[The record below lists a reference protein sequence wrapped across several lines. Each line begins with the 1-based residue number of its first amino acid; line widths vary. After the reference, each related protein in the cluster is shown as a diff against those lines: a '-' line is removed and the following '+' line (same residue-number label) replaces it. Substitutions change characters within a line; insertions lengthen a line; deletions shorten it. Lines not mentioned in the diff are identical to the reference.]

1 MNKKFLTLLVVPFL
15 TGCVSTTPT
24 GEGVITVTDMQNRE
38 VAVDLSNSNRVV
50 CLGAGALR
58 YYSYIGDMSNIVA
71 VEEIDKTPFGVGTA
85 LRPYYHVNKD
95 YFATLPTCGKGGPA
109 AQSPDYEAI
118 LANNPNLIISFY
130 SDASVNDEMS
140 TRLNVP
146 VVALKQ
152 DKDGVYGQDTLD
164 SLKLLGKVLNRESRA
179 NELVNYINTS
189 KNSLASLT
197 MNNTTCYAGCIGNWG
212 KTNLYGSYNDFP
224 VFKYAKVKNALE
236 GISDLAHDKQ
246 VTIDAEKLVQINPD
260 KIFLDGSGIAGFV
273 ADYKQNQEKY
283 TVLDAFKNGE
293 LYTLL
298 PYNAYYTNLEIQ
310 MMSTIYVASLLHE
323 ENFTNFDIAAKCDEI
338 NRTFLGKDIYNEAKE
353 YSTSYGGYR
362 KITIQELINE

>member
-1 MNKKFLTLLVVPFL
+1 MNRKFLTLLIVPFL
-15 TGCVSTTPT
+15 TGCVSKTPA
-24 GEGVITVTDMQNRE
+24 GEGTITVTDMQNRE
-38 VAVDLSNSNRVV
+38 VTVDLSNSNRVV

-58 YYSYIGDMSNIVA
+58 YYSYIGDMSKIVA

-109 AQSPDYEAI
+109 AQAPDYEAI
-118 LANNPNLIISFY
+118 IANNPNLIISFY

-146 VVALKQ
+146 VIALKQ
-152 DKDGVYGQDTLD
+152 DKDGVYGKDTLD
-164 SLKLLGKVLNRESRA
+164 SLKLLGKVLNKESRA
-179 NELVNYINTS
+179 EYLVNYINNS
-189 KNSLASLT
+189 KNALAALT
-197 MNNTTCYAGCIGNWG
+197 TSTTSCYAGCIGNWG
-212 KTNLYGSYNDFP
+212 KTNLYGSYSDFP
-224 VFKYAKVKNALE
+224 VFKYAKAKNSLDDL
-236 GISDLAHDKQ
+236 SDLVHDKQ

-273 ADYKQNQEKY
+273 ADYKQNPEKY

-293 LYTLL
+293 LYILL

-310 MMSTIYVASLLHE
+310 MMSTYYVASLIHQN
-323 ENFTNFDIAAKCDEI
+323 NFAQFNIADKCDGI
-338 NRTFLGKDIYNEAKE
+338 NRAFLGKDIYNEAKE

-362 KITIQELINE
+362 KVTIQELINE